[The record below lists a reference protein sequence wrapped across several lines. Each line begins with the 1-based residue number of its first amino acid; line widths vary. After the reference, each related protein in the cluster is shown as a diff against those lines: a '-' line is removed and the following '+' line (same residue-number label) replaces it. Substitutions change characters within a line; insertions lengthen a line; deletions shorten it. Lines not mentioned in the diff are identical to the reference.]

1 MDMLGSPNRSRYF
14 IGIASL
20 RGLVEVVRLDGEGGL
35 LKEKLPV
42 SFEGLELLPVV
53 GGFGGEGL
61 IVDVR
66 LILGDSMSKVREK
79 RSTSKSFFFY

>member
-1 MDMLGSPNRSRYF
+1 MLDE
-14 IGIASL
+14 L
-20 RGLVEVVRLDGEGGL
+20 RGLVEVVRLDGEGGM

-61 IVDVR
+61 IVDVW
-66 LILGDSMSKVREK
+66 LILEEGGLVDVGEPEGIGRLADFILLIA
-79 RSTSKSFFFY
+79 STNLNLLP

>member
-1 MDMLGSPNRSRYF
+1 MLDE
-14 IGIASL
+14 L
-20 RGLVEVVRLDGEGGL
+20 RGLVEVVRLDGEGGQ

-61 IVDVR
+61 IVDVW
-66 LILGDSMSKVREK
+66 LILEEGGLVDVGEPEGIGRLADFILLIA
-79 RSTSKSFFFY
+79 STNLNLLP

>member
-1 MDMLGSPNRSRYF
+1 MLDE
-14 IGIASL
+14 L
-20 RGLVEVVRLDGEGGL
+20 RGLVEVVRLDGEGGQ

-61 IVDVR
+61 IVDVWWILEEGGLVDVGEPEGIGR
-66 LILGDSMSKVREK
+66 LADFILLIA
-79 RSTSKSFFFY
+79 STNLNLLP

>member
-1 MDMLGSPNRSRYF
+1 MLDE
-14 IGIASL
+14 L
-20 RGLVEVVRLDGEGGL
+20 RWLVEVVRLDGEGGQ

-61 IVDVR
+61 IVDVW
-66 LILGDSMSKVREK
+66 LILEEGGLVDVGEPEGIGRLADFILLIA
-79 RSTSKSFFFY
+79 STNLNLLP

>member
-1 MDMLGSPNRSRYF
+1 MLDE
-14 IGIASL
+14 L

-61 IVDVR
+61 IVDVW
-66 LILGDSMSKVREK
+66 LILEEGGLVDVGEPEGIGRLADFILLIA
-79 RSTSKSFFFY
+79 STNLNLLP